1 MSFASYFVSNILVK
15 RGKPRTA
22 LHHYDYL
29 NVVLERAMLRAVLW
43 LGGLLWAPGLE
54 MRAADG
60 DAAPSTLSCSPT
72 LCSKTNPRSQNWYLK
87 DAFPAPFWRCFRWTF
102 QSLFLFWDEETCPPQ
117 QSLTSSPSYSSS
129 VRLQSDPKQQWPWA
143 YCTWLISWIFLQ
155 SLNNACRS
163 SHS

>member
-117 QSLTSSPSYSSS
+117 QSLT
-129 VRLQSDPKQQWPWA
+129 VFAFL
-143 YCTWLISWIFLQ
+143 LIECPLAIRSQTTVTLSLLHMTYFLNI
-155 SLNNACRS
+155 SAVFK
-163 SHS
+163 